1 MKTFLKILMVLSY
14 IPSFIIAGVMALII
28 AFYWMYI
35 EFTWVTGKEWAL
47 DIIEK
52 TAEIN
57 TKNEGV

>member
-1 MKTFLKILMVLSY
+1 MKTFLKILTVLSY

-35 EFTWVTGKEWAL
+35 EFTWITGKEWAL
-47 DIIEK
+47 NIIVK

-57 TKNEGV
+57 KKNKGV